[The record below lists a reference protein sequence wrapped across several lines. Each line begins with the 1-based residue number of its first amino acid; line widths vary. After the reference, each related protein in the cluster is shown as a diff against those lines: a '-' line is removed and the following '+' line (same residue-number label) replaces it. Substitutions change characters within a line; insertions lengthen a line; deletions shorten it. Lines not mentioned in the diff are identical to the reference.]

1 MTAVGDGLRKS
12 ERTNAGSSPRS
23 PSRASDGEDGAIPRI
38 AHPALHE
45 QLTRIRRTPSEKKP
59 RVETVICL
67 KVTPDVAQHA
77 AEIWANRRIDQKEG
91 A

>member
-1 MTAVGDGLRKS
+1 MIVESDYRAGAASRFRPFPMMVAGTPTS
-12 ERTNAGSSPRS
+12 ESAAR
-23 PSRASDGEDGAIPRI
+23 
-38 AHPALHE
+38 
-45 QLTRIRRTPSEKKP
+45 PSEKKP

>member
-1 MTAVGDGLRKS
+1 
-12 ERTNAGSSPRS
+12 
-23 PSRASDGEDGAIPRI
+23 
-38 AHPALHE
+38 
-45 QLTRIRRTPSEKKP
+45 
-59 RVETVICL
+59 VICL